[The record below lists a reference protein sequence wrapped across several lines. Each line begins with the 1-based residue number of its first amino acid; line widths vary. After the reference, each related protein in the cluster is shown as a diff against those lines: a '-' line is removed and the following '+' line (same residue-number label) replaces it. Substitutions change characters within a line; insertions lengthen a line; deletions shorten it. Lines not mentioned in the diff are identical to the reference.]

1 MKPQIRFRPDKDLI
15 LAILT
20 GVIGSVV
27 ALAMFFLSGYMVT
40 QSALGAPLYALMVLV
55 VSVKLF
61 GFIRAI
67 ARYGERLLSH
77 KTTFT
82 MLRDVRVQFLETLIP
97 RVPNLY
103 RQYSSADLLTKMIS
117 KVEAL
122 QNIYLRVYYP
132 PVVIGFTAIIAAVTL
147 VYFSVMHA
155 IVIIISM
162 LCSLWLVPWLSAK
175 RAGKLKQQVAQQQ
188 QTTITQFYD
197 YKEGYAELN
206 RFNNAEAYREDLMNA
221 LESYDKMQSKETR
234 FLTLYDYMLNIIA
247 MIAIFATLALGFIQ
261 VKEGQLNVVYLT
273 SIVLMML
280 TLFEQTV
287 PMSNFAYYK
296 ADTDET
302 LNSLNDVLSYPVD
315 QSKQSLVTKQS
326 NVYNIRNVS
335 FSYEHQE
342 LPTLSNINLTVGKGE
357 KVAIV
362 GPSGS
367 GKSTLLQIMS
377 GLYDIDEGQVSL
389 DGQNISQL
397 DEDIRF
403 EKLNVLLQSQQLF
416 DGTLRYNMFSS
427 KSDDVIQRVLTS
439 LNLGYLDLE
448 KTITLDGNTLSGG
461 EMQRIAL
468 GRLFLKGSPIWLLDE
483 PTTAL
488 DEDNTKQVMQ
498 MIDEQ
503 VETLVI
509 ATHDLKL
516 LPYFDKIVVLIDGQI
531 KEQGSYDE
539 LSHGNH
545 YLSRLLKMN

>member
-1 MKPQIRFRPDKDLI
+1 
-15 LAILT
+15 
-20 GVIGSVV
+20 
-27 ALAMFFLSGYMVT
+27 
-40 QSALGAPLYALMVLV
+40 
-55 VSVKLF
+55 
-61 GFIRAI
+61 
-67 ARYGERLLSH
+67 
-77 KTTFT
+77 
-82 MLRDVRVQFLETLIP
+82 
-97 RVPNLY
+97 
-103 RQYSSADLLTKMIS
+103 
-117 KVEAL
+117 
-122 QNIYLRVYYP
+122 
-132 PVVIGFTAIIAAVTL
+132 
-147 VYFSVMHA
+147 MHA

-162 LCSLWLVPWLSAK
+162 FCSLWLVPWLSAK
-175 RAGKLKQQVAQQQ
+175 RRQIKATSC
-188 QTTITQFYD
+188 TTTNYD
-197 YKEGYAELN
+197 YPILRLQRRLCELD
-206 RFNNAEAYREDLMNA
+206 RFNNVEAYREDLMNA
-221 LESYDKMQSKETR
+221 LESYDKMQSKEAR

-296 ADTDET
+296 ADTDEA

-342 LPTLSNINLTVGKGE
+342 IPTLSNINLTVGKGE

-377 GLYDIDEGQVSL
+377 GLYDIDKGQVSL

-427 KSDDVIQRVLTS
+427 KNDDVIQRVLTS

-448 KTITLDGNTLSGG
+448 N
-461 EMQRIAL
+461 
-468 GRLFLKGSPIWLLDE
+468 
-483 PTTAL
+483 
-488 DEDNTKQVMQ
+488 
-498 MIDEQ
+498 
-503 VETLVI
+503 
-509 ATHDLKL
+509 
-516 LPYFDKIVVLIDGQI
+516 
-531 KEQGSYDE
+531 
-539 LSHGNH
+539 NH
-545 YLSRLLKMN
+545 FRWKHIIRW

>member
-342 LPTLSNINLTVGKGE
+342 LPTLSNINLTLGKGE

-498 MIDEQ
+498 LIDEQ

>member
-1 MKPQIRFRPDKDLI
+1 MKPQIRFRPDKYLI

-67 ARYGERLLSH
+67 ARYEERLLSH

-175 RAGKLKQQVAQQQ
+175 RAGKLKQQVEQQQ

-296 ADTDET
+296 ADTDEA

-315 QSKQSLVTKQS
+315 QSKQSFVTKQS

-427 KSDDVIQRVLTS
+427 KNDNVIQRVLTS

-498 MIDEQ
+498 LIDEQ

-516 LPYFDKIVVLIDGQI
+516 LPCFDKIVVLIDGQI

>member
-82 MLRDVRVQFLETLIP
+82 MLRDVRVQFLEKLIP

-175 RAGKLKQQVAQQQ
+175 RVGKLKQQVAQQQ

-197 YKEGYAELN
+197 YKEGYAELD
-206 RFNNAEAYREDLMNA
+206 RFNNVEAYREDLMNA

-296 ADTDET
+296 ADTDEA

-342 LPTLSNINLTVGKGE
+342 IPTLSNINLTVGKGE

-377 GLYDIDEGQVSL
+377 GLYDIDKGQVSL

-427 KSDDVIQRVLTS
+427 KNDDVIQRVLTS

-461 EMQRIAL
+461 EVQRIAF
-468 GRLFLKGSPIWLLDE
+468 GRLFLKGSSIWLLDE

-498 MIDEQ
+498 LIDEQ

>member
-1 MKPQIRFRPDKDLI
+1 MKPQIRFRPDKYLI

-67 ARYGERLLSH
+67 ARYEERLLSH

-175 RAGKLKQQVAQQQ
+175 RAGKLKQQVEQQQ

-296 ADTDET
+296 ADTDAA

-315 QSKQSLVTKQS
+315 QSKQSFVTKQS

-427 KSDDVIQRVLTS
+427 KNDNVIQRVLTS

>member
-61 GFIRAI
+61 GFMRAI

-82 MLRDVRVQFLETLIP
+82 MLRDVRVQFLEKLIP

-147 VYFSVMHA
+147 VYFGVMHA

-175 RAGKLKQQVAQQQ
+175 RVGKLKQQVAQQQ

-206 RFNNAEAYREDLMNA
+206 RFNNVEAYREELMNA

-296 ADTDET
+296 ADTDEA

-342 LPTLSNINLTVGKGE
+342 IPTLSNINLTVGKGE

-377 GLYDIDEGQVSL
+377 GLYDIDKGQVSL

-427 KSDDVIQRVLTS
+427 KNDDVIQRVLTN

-468 GRLFLKGSPIWLLDE
+468 GRLFLKGSSIWLLDE

-498 MIDEQ
+498 LIDEQ

>member
-1 MKPQIRFRPDKDLI
+1 MKPQIRFRPDKYLI

-67 ARYGERLLSH
+67 ARYEERLLSH

-175 RAGKLKQQVAQQQ
+175 RAGKLKQQVEQQQ

-296 ADTDET
+296 ADTDEA

-315 QSKQSLVTKQS
+315 QSKQSFVTKQS

-427 KSDDVIQRVLTS
+427 KNDNVIQRVLTS
-439 LNLGYLDLE
+439 LNLGYLDLK

-498 MIDEQ
+498 LIDEQ

>member
-1 MKPQIRFRPDKDLI
+1 MKPQIRFRPDKYLI

-67 ARYGERLLSH
+67 ARYEERLLSH

-175 RAGKLKQQVAQQQ
+175 RAGKLKQQVEQQQ

-296 ADTDET
+296 ADTDEA

-315 QSKQSLVTKQS
+315 QSKQSFVTKQS

-427 KSDDVIQRVLTS
+427 KNDNVIQRVLTS

-468 GRLFLKGSPIWLLDE
+468 GRLFLKRFTIWLLDE

-498 MIDEQ
+498 LIDEQ

>member
-197 YKEGYAELN
+197 YKDGYAELN

-315 QSKQSLVTKQS
+315 QSKQSFVTKQS

-498 MIDEQ
+498 LIDEQ

>member
-1 MKPQIRFRPDKDLI
+1 MKSQIRFRPDKYLI

-67 ARYGERLLSH
+67 ARYEERLLSH

-175 RAGKLKQQVAQQQ
+175 RAGKLKQQVEQQQ

-296 ADTDET
+296 ADTDEA

-389 DGQNISQL
+389 HGQNISQL

-498 MIDEQ
+498 LIDEQ

>member
-82 MLRDVRVQFLETLIP
+82 MLRDVRVQFLEKLIP

-175 RAGKLKQQVAQQQ
+175 RVGKLKQQVAQQQ

-197 YKEGYAELN
+197 YKEGYAELD
-206 RFNNAEAYREDLMNA
+206 RFNNVEAYREDLMNA

-296 ADTDET
+296 ADTDEA

-342 LPTLSNINLTVGKGE
+342 IPTLSNINLTVGKGG

-377 GLYDIDEGQVSL
+377 GLYDIDKGQVSL

-427 KSDDVIQRVLTS
+427 KNDDVIQRVLTS

-461 EMQRIAL
+461 EVQRIAL
-468 GRLFLKGSPIWLLDE
+468 GRLFLKGSSIWLLDE

-498 MIDEQ
+498 LIDEQ

>member
-1 MKPQIRFRPDKDLI
+1 
-15 LAILT
+15 
-20 GVIGSVV
+20 
-27 ALAMFFLSGYMVT
+27 
-40 QSALGAPLYALMVLV
+40 
-55 VSVKLF
+55 
-61 GFIRAI
+61 
-67 ARYGERLLSH
+67 
-77 KTTFT
+77 
-82 MLRDVRVQFLETLIP
+82 
-97 RVPNLY
+97 
-103 RQYSSADLLTKMIS
+103 MIS

-122 QNIYLRVYYP
+122 QNIYLRVFYP

-162 LCSLWLVPWLSAK
+162 FCSLWLVPWLSAK
-175 RAGKLKQQVAQQQ
+175 RVGKLKQQVAQQQ

-197 YKEGYAELN
+197 YKEGYAELD
-206 RFNNAEAYREDLMNA
+206 RFNNVEAYREDLMNA
-221 LESYDKMQSKETR
+221 LESYDKMQSKEAR

-296 ADTDET
+296 ADTDEA

-342 LPTLSNINLTVGKGE
+342 IPTLSNINLTVGKG
-357 KVAIV
+357 KSSDCWTIWFR
-362 GPSGS
+362 
-367 GKSTLLQIMS
+367 KSTLLQIMS
-377 GLYDIDEGQVSL
+377 GLYDIDKGQVSL

-427 KSDDVIQRVLTS
+427 KMMMSFNVS
-439 LNLGYLDLE
+439 
-448 KTITLDGNTLSGG
+448 
-461 EMQRIAL
+461 
-468 GRLFLKGSPIWLLDE
+468 
-483 PTTAL
+483 
-488 DEDNTKQVMQ
+488 
-498 MIDEQ
+498 
-503 VETLVI
+503 
-509 ATHDLKL
+509 
-516 LPYFDKIVVLIDGQI
+516 
-531 KEQGSYDE
+531 
-539 LSHGNH
+539 
-545 YLSRLLKMN
+545 

>member
-20 GVIGSVV
+20 SVIGSVV

-82 MLRDVRVQFLETLIP
+82 MLRDVRVQFLEKLIP

-175 RAGKLKQQVAQQQ
+175 RVGKLKQQVAQQQ

-197 YKEGYAELN
+197 YKEGYAELD
-206 RFNNAEAYREDLMNA
+206 RFNNVEAYREDLMNA

-296 ADTDET
+296 ADTDEA

-342 LPTLSNINLTVGKGE
+342 IPTLSNINLTVGKGE

-367 GKSTLLQIMS
+367 GKSALLQIMS
-377 GLYDIDEGQVSL
+377 GLYDIDKGQVSL

-427 KSDDVIQRVLTS
+427 KNDDVIQRVLTS

-461 EMQRIAL
+461 EVQRIAL
-468 GRLFLKGSPIWLLDE
+468 GRLFLKGSSIWLLDE

-498 MIDEQ
+498 LIDEQ

>member
-82 MLRDVRVQFLETLIP
+82 MLRDVRVQFLEKLIP

-132 PVVIGFTAIIAAVTL
+132 PIVIGFTAIIAAVTL

-175 RAGKLKQQVAQQQ
+175 RVGKLKQQVAQQQ

-197 YKEGYAELN
+197 YKEGYAELD
-206 RFNNAEAYREDLMNA
+206 RFNNVEAYREDLMNA

-296 ADTDET
+296 ADTDEA

-342 LPTLSNINLTVGKGE
+342 IPTLSNINLTVGKGE

-377 GLYDIDEGQVSL
+377 GLYDIDKGQVSL

-427 KSDDVIQRVLTS
+427 KNDDVIQRVLTS

-468 GRLFLKGSPIWLLDE
+468 GRLFLKGSSIWLLDE

-498 MIDEQ
+498 LIDEQ

>member
-15 LAILT
+15 LAKLT

-197 YKEGYAELN
+197 YKDGYAELN

-234 FLTLYDYMLNIIA
+234 FLTLSDYMLNIIA

-342 LPTLSNINLTVGKGE
+342 LPTLSNINLTLGKGE

-498 MIDEQ
+498 LIDEQ

>member
-1 MKPQIRFRPDKDLI
+1 MKPQIRFRPDKYLI

-67 ARYGERLLSH
+67 ARYEERLLSH

-175 RAGKLKQQVAQQQ
+175 RAGKLKQQVEQQQ

-296 ADTDET
+296 ADTDEA

-315 QSKQSLVTKQS
+315 QSKQSFVTKQS

-427 KSDDVIQRVLTS
+427 KNDNVIQRVLTS

-498 MIDEQ
+498 LIDEQ

-539 LSHGNH
+539 LSHVNH

>member
-61 GFIRAI
+61 GFMRAI

-82 MLRDVRVQFLETLIP
+82 MLRDVRVQFLEKLIP

-175 RAGKLKQQVAQQQ
+175 RVSKLKQQVAQQQ

-206 RFNNAEAYREDLMNA
+206 RFNNVEAYREELMNA

-296 ADTDET
+296 ADTDEA

-342 LPTLSNINLTVGKGE
+342 IPTLSNINLTVGKGE

-377 GLYDIDEGQVSL
+377 GLYDIDKGQVSL

-427 KSDDVIQRVLTS
+427 KNDDVIQRVLTN

-468 GRLFLKGSPIWLLDE
+468 GRLFLKGSSIWLLDE

-498 MIDEQ
+498 LIDEQ

>member
-1 MKPQIRFRPDKDLI
+1 MKPQIRFRPDKYLI

-67 ARYGERLLSH
+67 ARYEERLLSH

-175 RAGKLKQQVAQQQ
+175 RAGKLKQQVEQQQ

-315 QSKQSLVTKQS
+315 QSKQSFVTKQS

-427 KSDDVIQRVLTS
+427 KNDNVIQRVLTS

-498 MIDEQ
+498 LIDEQ

>member
-1 MKPQIRFRPDKDLI
+1 MKSQIRFQPDKYLI

-67 ARYGERLLSH
+67 ARYEERLLSH

-175 RAGKLKQQVAQQQ
+175 RAGKLKQQVEQQQ

-296 ADTDET
+296 ADTDEA

-389 DGQNISQL
+389 HGQNISQL

-498 MIDEQ
+498 LIDEQ

>member
-1 MKPQIRFRPDKDLI
+1 MKPQIRFRPDKYLI

-67 ARYGERLLSH
+67 ARYEERLLSH

-175 RAGKLKQQVAQQQ
+175 RAGKVKQQVEQQQ

-296 ADTDET
+296 ADTDEA

-315 QSKQSLVTKQS
+315 QSKQSFVTKQS
-326 NVYNIRNVS
+326 NVYNIKTVS

-427 KSDDVIQRVLTS
+427 KNDNVIQRVLTS

-498 MIDEQ
+498 LIDEQ

>member
-82 MLRDVRVQFLETLIP
+82 MLRDVRVQFLEKLIP

-175 RAGKLKQQVAQQQ
+175 RVGKLKQQVAQQQ

-197 YKEGYAELN
+197 YKEGYAELD
-206 RFNNAEAYREDLMNA
+206 RFNNVEAYREDLMNA

-296 ADTDET
+296 ADTDEA
-302 LNSLNDVLSYPVD
+302 LNSLNDVLSYPVN

-342 LPTLSNINLTVGKGE
+342 IPTLSNINLTVGKGE

-377 GLYDIDEGQVSL
+377 GLYDIDKGQVSL

-427 KSDDVIQRVLTS
+427 KNDDVIQRVLTS

-461 EMQRIAL
+461 EVQRIAL
-468 GRLFLKGSPIWLLDE
+468 GRLFLKGSSIWLLDE

-498 MIDEQ
+498 LIDEQ

>member
-82 MLRDVRVQFLETLIP
+82 MLRDVRVQFLEKLIP

-175 RAGKLKQQVAQQQ
+175 RVGKLKQQVAQQQ

-206 RFNNAEAYREDLMNA
+206 RFNNVAAYREDLMNA

-296 ADTDET
+296 ADTDEA

-342 LPTLSNINLTVGKGE
+342 IPTLSNINLTVGKGE

-377 GLYDIDEGQVSL
+377 GLYDIDKGQVSL

-397 DEDIRF
+397 DEDLRF

-427 KSDDVIQRVLTS
+427 KNDDVIQRVLTN

-498 MIDEQ
+498 LIDEQ

-531 KEQGSYDE
+531 KEQGSYNE

-545 YLSRLLKMN
+545 YLSHLLKMN

>member
-82 MLRDVRVQFLETLIP
+82 MLRDVRVQFLEKLIP

-132 PVVIGFTAIIAAVTL
+132 PIVIGFTAIIAAVTL

-175 RAGKLKQQVAQQQ
+175 RVGKLKQQVAQQQ

-197 YKEGYAELN
+197 YKEGYAELD
-206 RFNNAEAYREDLMNA
+206 RFNNVEAYREDLMNA
-221 LESYDKMQSKETR
+221 LESYDKMQSKEAR

-296 ADTDET
+296 ADTDEA

-342 LPTLSNINLTVGKGE
+342 IPTLSNINLTVGKGE

-377 GLYDIDEGQVSL
+377 GLYDIDKGQVSL

-427 KSDDVIQRVLTS
+427 KNDDVIQRVLTN

-498 MIDEQ
+498 LIDEQ

>member
-82 MLRDVRVQFLETLIP
+82 MLRDVRVQFLEKLIP

-147 VYFSVMHA
+147 VYFSVIHA

-175 RAGKLKQQVAQQQ
+175 RVGKLKQQVAQQQ

-206 RFNNAEAYREDLMNA
+206 RFNNVEAYREDLMNA

-247 MIAIFATLALGFIQ
+247 MIAIFATLALGIIQ

-296 ADTDET
+296 ADTDEA

-315 QSKQSLVTKQS
+315 QSKQSLATKQS

-342 LPTLSNINLTVGKGE
+342 IPTLSNINLTVGKGE

-377 GLYDIDEGQVSL
+377 GLYDIDKGQVSL

-397 DEDIRF
+397 DEDLRF

-427 KSDDVIQRVLTS
+427 KNDDVIQRVLTS

-498 MIDEQ
+498 LIDEQ

>member
-61 GFIRAI
+61 GFMRAI

-82 MLRDVRVQFLETLIP
+82 MLRDVRVQFLEKLIP

-175 RAGKLKQQVAQQQ
+175 RVGKLKQQVAQQQ

-206 RFNNAEAYREDLMNA
+206 RFNNVEAYREELMNA

-296 ADTDET
+296 ADTDEA

-335 FSYEHQE
+335 FSYEHQVI
-342 LPTLSNINLTVGKGE
+342 PTLSNINLTVGKGE

-377 GLYDIDEGQVSL
+377 GLYDIDKGQVSL

-427 KSDDVIQRVLTS
+427 KNDDVIQRVLTN

-468 GRLFLKGSPIWLLDE
+468 GRLFLKGSSIWLLDE

-498 MIDEQ
+498 LIDEQ

>member
-1 MKPQIRFRPDKDLI
+1 MKSQIRFRPDKYLI

-67 ARYGERLLSH
+67 ARYEERLLSH

-175 RAGKLKQQVAQQQ
+175 RAGKLKQQVEQQQ

-247 MIAIFATLALGFIQ
+247 MIAIFATLALGFVQ

-296 ADTDET
+296 ADTDEA

-389 DGQNISQL
+389 HGQNISQL

-498 MIDEQ
+498 LIDEQ

>member
-1 MKPQIRFRPDKDLI
+1 MKPHIRFRPDKDLI

-20 GVIGSVV
+20 GVIGSIV

-55 VSVKLF
+55 VSVKMF

-77 KTTFT
+77 RTTFT
-82 MLRDVRVQFLETLIP
+82 MLRDVRVQFLEQLIP

-103 RQYSSADLLTKMIS
+103 RKYSSADLLIKMIS

-147 VYFSVMHA
+147 IYFSAVHA
-155 IVIIISM
+155 IVIVISM

-175 RAGKLKQQVAQQQ
+175 RVGHLKEQVAQQQ

-197 YKEGYAELN
+197 YKEGYAELA
-206 RFNNAEAYREDLMNA
+206 RFNNVEDYRNHLMHA
-221 LESYDKMQSKETR
+221 LETYDNMQSKESR
-234 FLTLYDYMLNIIA
+234 FLTLYDYMLNLIA
-247 MIAIFATLALGFIQ
+247 MLAIFATLALGILQ
-261 VKEGQLNVVYLT
+261 VKEGQSNVVYLT

-296 ADTDET
+296 ADTDEA
-302 LNSLNDVLSYPVD
+302 LHSLNDVLSYPVD
-315 QSKQSLVTKQS
+315 ESKQTLEVMQHR
-326 NVYNIRNVS
+326 VYDIREMS

-342 LPTLSNINLTVGKGE
+342 MPTLSNINLTVDNGE
-357 KVAIV
+357 KIAIV

-377 GLYDIDEGQVSL
+377 GLYDIDSGQVAL
-389 DGQNISQL
+389 YGQNVSHL
-397 DEDIRF
+397 NEDSRF
-403 EKLNVLLQSQQLF
+403 EQLNVLLQSQQLF
-416 DGTLRYNMFSS
+416 DGTLRSNMFTNHNDS
-427 KSDDVIQRVLTS
+427 VIQNVLTR
-439 LNLGYLDLE
+439 LNLGHLNLE
-448 KTITLDGNTLSGG
+448 RPITLDGNTLSGG

-468 GRLFLKGSPIWLLDE
+468 ARLFLKDANVWLLDE

-488 DEDNTKQVMQ
+488 DEVNTKQVMQ
-498 MIDEQ
+498 MVEEQ
-503 VETLVI
+503 AETVI
-509 ATHDLKL
+509 VATHDLKL
-516 LPYFDKIVVLIDGQI
+516 LPHFDKIVVLIDGQV
-531 KEQGSYDE
+531 KEQGRYDE
-539 LSHGNH
+539 LSQGDH

>member
-40 QSALGAPLYALMVLV
+40 QSALGAPLYALMELV

-82 MLRDVRVQFLETLIP
+82 MLRDVRVQFLEKLIP

-122 QNIYLRVYYP
+122 QNIYLRVFYP

-498 MIDEQ
+498 LIDEQ

-545 YLSRLLKMN
+545 YLNRLLKMN

>member
-1 MKPQIRFRPDKDLI
+1 MKPQIRFRPDKYLI

-67 ARYGERLLSH
+67 ARYEERLLSH

-132 PVVIGFTAIIAAVTL
+132 PVFIGFTAIIAAVTL

-175 RAGKLKQQVAQQQ
+175 RAGKLKQQVEQQQ

-296 ADTDET
+296 ADTDEA

-389 DGQNISQL
+389 HGQNISQL

-498 MIDEQ
+498 LIDEQ